1 MEQKSKLKTIGVVL
15 VWISVAVGIVY
26 FFPSIGK
33 MLSSLKIEKKDI
45 PADTINATLVAGHY
59 EYDMGIISMANGK
72 VKHSYQLKNEGSEAL
87 QIIKVF
93 TSCMCTTAQVK
104 IADGKVY
111 GPFGMSGHGANTET
125 DVEIL
130 AGQDLELTVEFD
142 PLAHG
147 PDAVGP
153 IQRVVYIKTNAS
165 KEPLGLSFTANV
177 VR

>member
-1 MEQKSKLKTIGVVL
+1 MIQKFNLKTVGVVL
-15 VWISVAVGIVY
+15 VWISLAVGIMY
-26 FFPSIGK
+26 FFPSVSR
-33 MLSSLKIEKKDI
+33 MFSSPKIEENISADI
-45 PADTINATLVAGHY
+45 VDASLVAGHY
-59 EYDMGIISMANGK
+59 EYDMGTISMVNGK
-72 VKHSYQLKNEGSEAL
+72 VRHSYQLKNEGPDAL
-87 QIIKVF
+87 QISKVF

-104 IADGKVY
+104 TMDGKIY
-111 GPFGMSGHGANTET
+111 GPFGMSGHGGDISAE
-125 DVEIL
+125 VSISQ
-130 AGQDLELTVEFD
+130 GQGFELIVEFD